1 MLYSIIFILII
12 LLLILQNNNA
22 NLLQKIRKKNNEES
36 QLKLYIKLTKEN
48 VEYLER
54 NIEDLR
60 HIIKIKTGIK
70 LEYQTKLACKKC
82 GHIWDYDEENCNSSG
97 ADLCPE
103 CGNFSLFS
111 DTIGLMNSGLL
122 IPNELLDHKK

>member
-1 MLYSIIFILII
+1 MLHSVIFILII
-12 LLLILQNNNA
+12 LLLILQNKNA
-22 NLLQKIRKKNNEES
+22 NLHQKILKNNNEES
-36 QLKLYIKLTKEN
+36 QLKIYIKLTKIN
-48 VEYLER
+48 VEYLEK
-54 NIEDLR
+54 NIEDLKY
-60 HIIKIKTGIK
+60 IIEKKTGLK

-82 GHIWDYDEENCNSSG
+82 GHIWDYDEENSNSSG

-122 IPNELLDHKK
+122 IPKEFLNHKK